1 MRKYRMLGLN
11 MELKSLNEFVKQFSD
26 SLPPALQDLK
36 SEFEE
41 QLRAGISRA
50 LQKMDLINRQEFDVQ
65 LQLLQKLETK
75 VAELEQKV
83 LLLENL
89 NLNSENP

>member
-1 MRKYRMLGLN
+1 

-41 QLRAGISRA
+41 QFRAGISRA
-50 LQKMDLINRQEFDVQ
+50 LQKMDLVDRQEFDVQ
-65 LQLLQKLETK
+65 VQLLVKLEAK
-75 VAELEQKV
+75 VAELEKKIF
-83 LLLENL
+83 LLENL
-89 NLNSENP
+89 KPSQQDP